1 MPFWRLVKIW
11 EHTAPGHKDRGLIGA
26 GGRYNAL
33 EASSPATDPYNIRTP
48 HSERVRL
55 LAVMCRDT
63 PAGFNGDMP
72 K

>member
-48 HSERVRL
+48 SL
-55 LAVMCRDT
+55 GTSTSFLAVMCRDT
-63 PAGFNGDMP
+63 PAGF
-72 K
+72 